1 MKKLFLFILLSASLQ
16 ASAHFRYTLTTSTQ
30 AYVPLSSNSTAVN
43 GSTLWAFDSYVIP
56 LPFSFKL
63 NGVTQSNYNIALGA
77 ALSPASDTDQTKLLS
92 GFSVMD
98 AWLADRGLPLGPS
111 KSPIRYRIDGT
122 APNRIFKLEYFNA
135 GFMPEGQNYGTMLD
149 SVNVQVWVFESTD
162 VVELHYG
169 DSKITHAKDYFFNHS
184 NPFISY
190 IYNIDVN
197 TGNAT
202 YYYLHGNAASPVID
216 TVSSN
221 DLDTNIITLSFMPPS
236 GTVYRF
242 IPKTSTALIDNSLG
256 EVKVYPTY
264 VVNCFTIASV
274 PEGTYHYQ
282 LYSLNGSNTNI
293 SGALHTGYNTIA
305 CDGLATGIYLLN
317 ITNEKTGAVISRK
330 IIK

>member
-1 MKKLFLFILLSASLQ
+1 MKKLFLFILLCASLQ
-16 ASAHFRYTLTTSTQ
+16 SFAHFRYTLTTSTK
-30 AYVPLSSNSTAVN
+30 AYVPLSLNTTTVN
-43 GSTLWAFDSYVIP
+43 GNTLWAYDNYVIP

-63 NGVTQSNYNIALGA
+63 NGIPQSKYNIALGA

-111 KSPIRYRIDGT
+111 KSPIRYRIDGA

-135 GFMPEGQNYGTMLD
+135 GFMPEGQTYGTMLD

-169 DSKITHAKDYFFNHS
+169 DSKVTHANNYFFNHA

-197 TGNAT
+197 TGDAT
-202 YYYLHGNAASPVID
+202 YYYLHGNAAAPVID

-221 DLDTNIITLSFMPPS
+221 DLDTNLITVSSMPPS

-242 IPKTSTALIDNSLG
+242 TPQATTAINDNSLAA
-256 EVKVYPTY
+256 VKVYPTN
-264 VVNCFTIASV
+264 VVNSFTIATV
-274 PEGTYHYQ
+274 PDGAYHYH

-293 SGALHTGYNTIA
+293 SGTLHAGHNSIA
-305 CDGLATGIYLLN
+305 CDGLATGVYLLN
-317 ITNEKTGAVISRK
+317 ITNEITGATISRK